1 MQCDEGSGLN
11 MAPCVKESYS
21 SATGSKQHSSELG
34 LGIFAEENM
43 RAFKNRD
50 TDEKEG
56 IWGIIP
62 HAQDMWISGHKGDRI
77 QAA

>member
-1 MQCDEGSGLN
+1 ME
-11 MAPCVKESYS
+11 ESYS

-34 LGIFAEENM
+34 LGIFTEENM

-50 TDEKEG
+50 ADEKER
-56 IWGIIP
+56 IWGTIP
-62 HAQDMWISGHKGDRI
+62 HAQGMWISGHRGDHR